1 MAFSFSLT
9 LRSCG
14 EWHKQH
20 IFLRRD
26 GRERKKVFAM
36 QKVNVAKISL
46 HLSRRGKYQ
55 FSSCLQITY
64 DQNSEWNCLL
74 QENAMMHQPKKAEAG
89 FVLFGTCTHW
99 PQCNFRMLTFL
110 WQIQKSRQFNQW
122 NWVNQKKNKKTV
134 LRMQLL
140 GSNSTQWRKYMF
152 WRGPSR
158 TNVGA
163 STTTTLPLSVVS
175 WMQSRTKWSIFTPCA
190 QWFGAVGD
198 PEIQCLGHNFT
209 ISRGCCCWHWW
220 DLCHYCL
227 FLLSPS
233 LKLDLW
239 RQWLHQSV
247 LLWWN
252 SVILTQKSSAF
263 KSSVISSIWNLNPE
277 FLPWTM
283 SSLFHFH

>member
-122 NWVNQKKNKKTV
+122 NWVNQKKNKKQCWGCNYWGQTV
-134 LRMQLL
+134 PSEESICFEGDQVEQMSVLPLLPPYHWALSVGCNPGPNGPYSPHVHNGLELL
-140 GSNSTQWRKYMF
+140 G
-152 WRGPSR
+152 
-158 TNVGA
+158 
-163 STTTTLPLSVVS
+163 
-175 WMQSRTKWSIFTPCA
+175 
-190 QWFGAVGD
+190 
-198 PEIQCLGHNFT
+198 
-209 ISRGCCCWHWW
+209 
-220 DLCHYCL
+220 
-227 FLLSPS
+227 
-233 LKLDLW
+233 
-239 RQWLHQSV
+239 
-247 LLWWN
+247 
-252 SVILTQKSSAF
+252 TQKFNA
-263 KSSVISSIWNLNPE
+263 
-277 FLPWTM
+277 
-283 SSLFHFH
+283 

>member
-122 NWVNQKKNKKTV
+122 NWVNQKKNQNTSDVENAIIGVKQYPVKKVYV
-134 LRMQLL
+134 LKGTKSNKCRCFHYYHPTIERCQLDAIQDQMVHIHPMCTMVWSCWGPRNSML
-140 GSNSTQWRKYMF
+140 RSQLYHIKRLLLLLALVGS
-152 WRGPSR
+152 
-158 TNVGA
+158 
-163 STTTTLPLSVVS
+163 LPLLSVS
-175 WMQSRTKWSIFTPCA
+175 PKPITQA
-190 QWFGAVGD
+190 WFVK
-198 PEIQCLGHNFT
+198 T
-209 ISRGCCCWHWW
+209 M
-220 DLCHYCL
+220 
-227 FLLSPS
+227 
-233 LKLDLW
+233 
-239 RQWLHQSV
+239 
-247 LLWWN
+247 
-252 SVILTQKSSAF
+252 T
-263 KSSVISSIWNLNPE
+263 SSV
-277 FLPWTM
+277 
-283 SSLFHFH
+283 SLALMELSDFNAEEQCI

>member
-110 WQIQKSRQFNQW
+110 WQIQKSRQFNQ
-122 NWVNQKKNKKTV
+122 
-134 LRMQLL
+134 
-140 GSNSTQWRKYMF
+140 
-152 WRGPSR
+152 
-158 TNVGA
+158 
-163 STTTTLPLSVVS
+163 
-175 WMQSRTKWSIFTPCA
+175 
-190 QWFGAVGD
+190 
-198 PEIQCLGHNFT
+198 
-209 ISRGCCCWHWW
+209 
-220 DLCHYCL
+220 
-227 FLLSPS
+227 
-233 LKLDLW
+233 
-239 RQWLHQSV
+239 
-247 LLWWN
+247 
-252 SVILTQKSSAF
+252 
-263 KSSVISSIWNLNPE
+263 
-277 FLPWTM
+277 
-283 SSLFHFH
+283 